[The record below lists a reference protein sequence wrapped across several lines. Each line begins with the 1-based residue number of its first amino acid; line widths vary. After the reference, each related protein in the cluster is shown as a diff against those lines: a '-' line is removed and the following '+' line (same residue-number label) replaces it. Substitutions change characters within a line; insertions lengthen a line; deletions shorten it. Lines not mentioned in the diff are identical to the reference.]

1 MNTYQEFIM
10 FLGTDNLKETD
21 EFYRKILE
29 LELYKDQGVC
39 MIYKINE
46 QSSIG
51 FCTHLKKTIDG
62 RSPILTLI
70 VEDVD
75 QTYNFIKDRGI
86 AIDEKPKKNEK
97 FNIYHFFFKDNNGY
111 TIEIQKFL

>member
-1 MNTYQEFIM
+1 MYKEFIL

-21 EFYRKILE
+21 EFYRNVLGLK
-29 LELYKDQGVC
+29 LYKDQKTC

-46 QSSIG
+46 KASIG
-51 FCTHLKKTIDG
+51 FCTHIKKTVEEK
-62 RSPILTLI
+62 SPIITLI

-75 QTYNFIKDRGI
+75 KVYNEMESKALEIED
-86 AIDEKPKKNEK
+86 KPKKNDK
-97 FNIYHFFFKDNNGY
+97 FNIYHFFLKDNNGY

>member
-1 MNTYQEFIM
+1 MYQKFIL
-10 FLGTDNLKETD
+10 FLGTDDLKETNH
-21 EFYRKILE
+21 FYRNALG
-29 LELYKDQGVC
+29 LDLYKNQKTC

-46 QSSIG
+46 KSSIG

-70 VEDVD
+70 VDDVD
-75 QTYNFIKDRGI
+75 QVYERMIDQGI
-86 AIDEKPKKNEK
+86 DIEDKPKKNEQ